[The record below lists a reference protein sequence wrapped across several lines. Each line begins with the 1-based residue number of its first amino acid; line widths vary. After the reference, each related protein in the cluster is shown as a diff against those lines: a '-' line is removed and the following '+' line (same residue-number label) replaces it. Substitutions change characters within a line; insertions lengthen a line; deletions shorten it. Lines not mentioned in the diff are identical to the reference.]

1 MMSIYKIPLIILL
14 SVSLIQCKTQ
24 KEQKK
29 AEITETNENEDHDHS
44 SHSHGDEYEHPYM
57 ASGTEADTMK
67 ANGFNVIYFSYF
79 KLRDALSLDNKT
91 KAANYAGSMYRA
103 VNTVDTSGV
112 SKETKQAWQ
121 ARKVLIKESAMNIAN
136 SADNL
141 DMQRSQVSQLS
152 LNLMDLMKTSK
163 QENLVYLLHCASSNN
178 RKGGNWLSL
187 EKNLKKNPFQSNYLE
202 PCGFLIETI
211 E

>member
-1 MMSIYKIPLIILL
+1 MMSIYKITLIILL
-14 SVSLIQCKTQ
+14 SFSLIQCKTQ

-29 AEITETNENEDHDHS
+29 AETTKNEDHDHS
-44 SHSHGDEYEHPYM
+44 SHSHGDENEHPYM
-57 ASGTEADTMK
+57 ASITEADTMK
-67 ANGFNVIYFSYF
+67 ANGFSVLYFSYF
-79 KLRDALSLDNKT
+79 KLRDALSLDNNNR
-91 KAANYAGSMYRA
+91 AADYAGSMYRA
-103 VNTVDTSGV
+103 VNTIDTTGF

-121 ARKVLIKESAMNIAN
+121 ARKGLIMKSAINIAN

-141 DMQRSQVSQLS
+141 EIQRSQVSQLS
-152 LNLMDLMKTSK
+152 LNLMELMKTSK

-178 RKGGNWLSL
+178 KKGGNWLSL
-187 EKNLKKNPFQSNYLE
+187 ENNIFNNPFQNINTKE

>member
-1 MMSIYKIPLIILL
+1 MMSIYKITLITLL

-29 AEITETNENEDHDHS
+29 TEATETEKHDHS
-44 SHSHGDEYEHPYM
+44 SHSHGDENEHPYM
-57 ASGTEADTMK
+57 ASITEADTMK
-67 ANGFNVIYFSYF
+67 ANGFNVLYFSYF
-79 KLRDALSLDNKT
+79 ELRDALSLDNNN
-91 KAANYAGSMYRA
+91 KAADYAGSMYRA
-103 VNTVDTSGV
+103 VNTIDPAGF

-121 ARKVLIKESAMNIAN
+121 AREALIKESAINIAN

-141 DMQRSQVSQLS
+141 EMQRSQVSQLS
-152 LNLMDLMKTSK
+152 LNLMELMKTSK

-178 RKGGNWLSL
+178 KKGGNWLSL
-187 EKNLKKNPFQSNYLE
+187 ENNIFKNPFQNSNTKE